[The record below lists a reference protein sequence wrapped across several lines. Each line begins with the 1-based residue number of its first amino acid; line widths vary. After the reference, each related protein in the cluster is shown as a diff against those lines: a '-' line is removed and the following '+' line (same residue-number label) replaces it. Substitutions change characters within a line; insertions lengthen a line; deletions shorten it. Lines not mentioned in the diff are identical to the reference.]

1 MKQTVVPA
9 QVTTV
14 EDKIAGNISFKQLL
28 LLVTPVFIGGAMYV
42 FLPPF
47 LGYSSY
53 KVTLWVLLA
62 IICLTMAIRVKGRLV
77 IEWLIV
83 RGKYNLRPSQFVY
96 NKNSMDLRSFDSTN
110 LEQTE
115 TEKVVLNQVHIA
127 DDINDSQ
134 LHKLEQIILEP
145 KADLIFSATKKGGLR
160 VSIKEEAID
169 ALVKI
174 GEKAVPTLIEG
185 VKSKDPY
192 VVILCIDSLKKL
204 GPKAKSAIPELKKI
218 VGPDLMKS
226 ILKSI
231 DPQETGKN

>member
-53 KVTLWVLLA
+53 KVSLWVLLA

-115 TEKVVLNQVHIA
+115 TEKAVLNQIHIA

-160 VSIKEEAID
+160 VSIKE
-169 ALVKI
+169 VK
-174 GEKAVPTLIEG
+174 
-185 VKSKDPY
+185 
-192 VVILCIDSLKKL
+192 
-204 GPKAKSAIPELKKI
+204 
-218 VGPDLMKS
+218 
-226 ILKSI
+226 
-231 DPQETGKN
+231 